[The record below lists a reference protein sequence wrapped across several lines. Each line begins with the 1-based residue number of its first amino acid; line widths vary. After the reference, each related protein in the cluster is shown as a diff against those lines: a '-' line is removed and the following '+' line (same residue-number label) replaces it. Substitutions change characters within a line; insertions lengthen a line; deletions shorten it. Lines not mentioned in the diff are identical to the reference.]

1 LQYLFIAV
9 GGAAGAAL
17 RYLVSGWAYA
27 LLGTGF
33 PWGTLVVNLIGSF
46 LIGFLWELFANAAV
60 SPNMR
65 HLIFTGGLGAFTTFS
80 TFALESINLFR
91 DGEIGLGMAN
101 VLVSDFLGIVLV
113 FVGIVAGRLV
123 GSLVR
128 YQ

>member
-1 LQYLFIAV
+1 MQYLFIAV
-9 GGAAGAAL
+9 GGASGAIL

-33 PWGTLVVNLIGSF
+33 PWGTLLVNLIGSF
-46 LIGFLWELFANAAV
+46 VIGFLWQMFSTAAI

-91 DGEIGLGMAN
+91 EGDIKLGLAN
-101 VLVSDFLGIVLV
+101 ILISDFLGLALV
-113 FVGIVAGRLV
+113 VVGIIAGRLV
-123 GSLVR
+123 GSLLR
-128 YQ
+128 Y